1 MARMRNDPNFNV
13 CPDYASDVF
22 ENTRAQLINEN
33 TNEEQAVQLLTN
45 IWETN
50 NNADKIAWQRQV
62 AADREERLHREQ
74 LEEEEQD
81 RLEQVRAQEEETTRK
96 EDRKKNKHKYI
107 PILATG
113 IPDDAATSIAPC
125 AYAIK
130 KLDKGEYVELWYF
143 TNDGLDEVNRKETR
157 MARQRGSRQPLLA
170 MRAVINDENLPFEEF
185 CQACPRMLTAME
197 EADWPEDRTRMMARF
212 WRNIQVHKYRSM
224 RNPVA
229 QKALLAYQAEQ
240 RKRWHV
246 AVKTSVGPYDLSLV
260 NERVLE
266 ETRERVY
273 WETRDKRDNARDYKP
288 PYRLRQACMI
298 EIYVYN
304 KFV

>member
-1 MARMRNDPNFNV
+1 MRNDPNFNV

-143 TNDGLDEVNRKETR
+143 TNDGLDEVNRKETVDDDA
-157 MARQRGSRQPLLA
+157 MIMSTLADGSTAWVSAASTRNA
-170 MRAVINDENLPFEEF
+170 RAVINDENLPFEEF

-273 WETRDKRDNARDYKP
+273 WETRDKRDNARDYKVSF
-288 PYRLRQACMI
+288 I
-298 EIYVYN
+298 
-304 KFV
+304 

>member
-1 MARMRNDPNFNV
+1 MRNDPNFNV

-143 TNDGLDEVNRKETR
+143 TNDGLDEVNRKETVDDDA
-157 MARQRGSRQPLLA
+157 MIMSTLADGSTAWVSAASTRNA
-170 MRAVINDENLPFEEF
+170 RAVINDENLPFEEF

-273 WETRDKRDNARDYKP
+273 WETRDKRDNARDYK
-288 PYRLRQACMI
+288 
-298 EIYVYN
+298 VS
-304 KFV
+304 FV

>member
-22 ENTRAQLINEN
+22 QNTRAQLINEN
-33 TNEEQAVQLLTN
+33 TNEERAVQLLTN

-50 NNADKIAWQRQV
+50 NDADKIAWQHQV

-74 LEEEEQD
+74 LEEEEQE
-81 RLEQVRAQEEETTRK
+81 RLEQVRAQEEEATCK

-107 PILATG
+107 LILPTG
-113 IPDDAATSIAPC
+113 IPNDAAMSITPC

-143 TNDGLDEVNRKETR
+143 TNDGLDEVNRKETVDDDA
-157 MARQRGSRQPLLA
+157 MIMSTLADGSTAWVSAASTRNA
-170 MRAVINDENLPFEEF
+170 RAVINDENLPFEEF
-185 CQACPRMLTAME
+185 CQACPCMLTAME

-212 WRNIQVHKYRSM
+212 WRNIQVHKFRSM
-224 RNPVA
+224 RNS
-229 QKALLAYQAEQ
+229 
-240 RKRWHV
+240 RWHV

-266 ETRERVY
+266 ETREKVY
-273 WETRDKRDNARDYKP
+273 WETRDKRDNTRDYKVSFSTIKT
-288 PYRLRQACMI
+288 RVCAHQIFL
-298 EIYVYN
+298 
-304 KFV
+304 

>member
-1 MARMRNDPNFNV
+1 MRNDPNFNV

-50 NNADKIAWQRQV
+50 NNADKIAWQHQV

-143 TNDGLDEVNRKETR
+143 TNDGLDEVNRKETVDDDA
-157 MARQRGSRQPLLA
+157 MIMSTLADGSTAWVSAASTRNA
-170 MRAVINDENLPFEEF
+170 RAVINDENLPFEEF
-185 CQACPRMLTAME
+185 CQACPRMLMAME

-273 WETRDKRDNARDYKP
+273 WETRDKRDNARDYKVSF
-288 PYRLRQACMI
+288 I
-298 EIYVYN
+298 
-304 KFV
+304 

>member
-143 TNDGLDEVNRKETR
+143 TNDGLDEVNRKETVDDDA
-157 MARQRGSRQPLLA
+157 MIMSTLADGSTAWVSAASTRNA
-170 MRAVINDENLPFEEF
+170 RAVINDENLPFEEF

-212 WRNIQVHKYRSM
+212 WRNIQLTRQNS
-224 RNPVA
+224 A
-229 QKALLAYQAEQ
+229 
-240 RKRWHV
+240 
-246 AVKTSVGPYDLSLV
+246 SVG
-260 NERVLE
+260 
-266 ETRERVY
+266 
-273 WETRDKRDNARDYKP
+273 
-288 PYRLRQACMI
+288 M
-298 EIYVYN
+298 
-304 KFV
+304 